1 MEEVFS
7 LKDGGYDFAPFE
19 YEDDEEFSV
28 TTSTSKQQTYGTQTY
43 RKMYIHSSS
52 ISPKVRKRNFGECLN
67 NRGLAIVPL
76 NHKIMETTKMCL
88 LELTKAEAMVLAN
101 VIRRTANEN
110 PFHWKESSVEKT
122 RDLYD
127 SVIAQLYDYKY

>member
-1 MEEVFS
+1 M
-7 LKDGGYDFAPFE
+7 
-19 YEDDEEFSV
+19 
-28 TTSTSKQQTYGTQTY
+28 
-43 RKMYIHSSS
+43 
-52 ISPKVRKRNFGECLN
+52 
-67 NRGLAIVPL
+67 GLEIAPL